1 MDNSSVLDLNVNAK
15 INAELIIDGDGAQ
28 SELDKLFDTIQQ
40 KFKETT
46 TREIGEYATA
56 AGKAVSDSW
65 DSAKQTVT
73 DTGGEA
79 ISDTLSAIFSY
90 LIRSTISGRSL
101 AGAGAPGRAF
111 QMGSPLLIIA
121 RLGSRPLAA
130 R

>member
-1 MDNSSVLDLNVNAK
+1 MESNTSINLNVNTTLE
-15 INAELIIDGDGAQ
+15 AELHIDKSQAQ
-28 SELDKLFDTIQQ
+28 TELEKLFDTIQQ
-40 KFKETT
+40 KLKETT

-56 AGKAVSDSW
+56 AGKAISDSW

-111 QMGSPLLIIA
+111 QMGSPPLIMA
-121 RLGSRPLAA
+121 RLGTSPLAA